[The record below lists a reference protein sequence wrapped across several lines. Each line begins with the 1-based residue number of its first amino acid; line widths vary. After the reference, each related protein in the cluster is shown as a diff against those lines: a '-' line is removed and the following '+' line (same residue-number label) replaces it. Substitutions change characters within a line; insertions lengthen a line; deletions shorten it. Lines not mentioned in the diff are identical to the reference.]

1 MWKKEDKLIRD
12 LLLNSFGA
20 FFLSMLTSS
29 LGTLVDGLVIGNV
42 MDTQCV
48 AAFGLVNPLN
58 FIFAIIGSILGSGM
72 ANGCAGALGRNDR
85 EQACRLFSITR
96 IAGIGFSIAVMVI
109 IVACIDPITVLL
121 GAGKGT
127 EMFANAREYLLF
139 YVLGLPAITATKLL
153 SSIMPL
159 DSDRKRIVAATAV
172 MTVVNIAGDLFCVS
186 VLHAGLAEI
195 ALVTTVSYYAGTL
208 VLMHHF
214 IKKDIIF
221 RFSYRD
227 PNWKGLFD
235 IMRKGLPKGVSRVTS
250 SMRGIFINRTA
261 AAIAA
266 TAVAGFSL
274 QSNLNYMTNA
284 VVMGLAQS
292 FMLVTSLYYG
302 EENKAAL
309 KRVAR
314 AACRLELLFVG
325 LLSLALLALAPFV
338 AKLYLGSNADA
349 LPAGTLSVRWFAA
362 GLLFQGFCILFADYL
377 QVTGKVFCAN
387 MVYLI
392 EDVVLTA
399 ATVSILAE
407 HFGMGGLF
415 AGISLAHVLTL
426 LCIPVF
432 IIAVNR
438 RKIRGSDDLLML
450 GDGFG
455 IAPGNE
461 YVQTVTDLEGAVAAS
476 EALIRF
482 CEDRG
487 IDKKTAGRLGLA
499 AEEMVANIIQH
510 GFSDG
515 KPHSIDL
522 RALYKQDDGVTLIIR
537 DNCRPFDPKE
547 RFRYLTDDDPTANIG
562 LRLTM
567 NLAKEVTY
575 TSAMKLN
582 NVTIKV

>member
-172 MTVVNIAGDLFCVS
+172 MTVVNIAGDLFCIS

-195 ALVTTVSYYAGTL
+195 ALVTTISYYAGTL

-227 PNWKGLFD
+227 PNWKGLFS

-250 SMRGIFINRTA
+250 SVRGIFINRTA

-274 QSNLNYMTNA
+274 QANLNYMTNA

-450 GDGFG
+450 EDGFG

-487 IDKKTAGRLGLA
+487 VDRKTAGRLGLA

>member
-1 MWKKEDKLIRD
+1 
-12 LLLNSFGA
+12 
-20 FFLSMLTSS
+20 
-29 LGTLVDGLVIGNV
+29 
-42 MDTQCV
+42 
-48 AAFGLVNPLN
+48 
-58 FIFAIIGSILGSGM
+58 
-72 ANGCAGALGRNDR
+72 
-85 EQACRLFSITR
+85 
-96 IAGIGFSIAVMVI
+96 
-109 IVACIDPITVLL
+109 
-121 GAGKGT
+121 
-127 EMFANAREYLLF
+127 
-139 YVLGLPAITATKLL
+139 
-153 SSIMPL
+153 
-159 DSDRKRIVAATAV
+159 
-172 MTVVNIAGDLFCVS
+172 
-186 VLHAGLAEI
+186 
-195 ALVTTVSYYAGTL
+195 
-208 VLMHHF
+208 
-214 IKKDIIF
+214 
-221 RFSYRD
+221 
-227 PNWKGLFD
+227 
-235 IMRKGLPKGVSRVTS
+235 
-250 SMRGIFINRTA
+250 
-261 AAIAA
+261 
-266 TAVAGFSL
+266 
-274 QSNLNYMTNA
+274 
-284 VVMGLAQS
+284 
-292 FMLVTSLYYG
+292 
-302 EENKAAL
+302 
-309 KRVAR
+309 
-314 AACRLELLFVG
+314 
-325 LLSLALLALAPFV
+325 
-338 AKLYLGSNADA
+338 
-349 LPAGTLSVRWFAA
+349 
-362 GLLFQGFCILFADYL
+362 GLLFQGLSILFADYL

-399 ATVSILAE
+399 AAVSILAE

-438 RKIRGSDDLLML
+438 RKIRSSDDLLML
-450 GDGFG
+450 EDGFG
-455 IAPGNE
+455 IDPGNE

-487 IDKKTAGRLGLA
+487 VDKKTAGRLGLA

-522 RALYKQDDGVTLIIR
+522 RALFKQDDGVTLIIR

>member
-121 GAGKGT
+121 GAEKGT

-227 PNWKGLFD
+227 PNWKGLFG

-250 SMRGIFINRTA
+250 SVRGIFINRTA

-274 QSNLNYMTNA
+274 QANLNYMTNA

-362 GLLFQGFCILFADYL
+362 GLLFQGLCILFADYL
-377 QVTGKVFCAN
+377 QVTGKVFSAN
-387 MVYLI
+387 MVYLV
-392 EDVVLTA
+392 EDVVFTA
-399 ATVSILAE
+399 AAVSILAE
-407 HFGMGGLF
+407 RFGMGGLF
-415 AGISLAHVLTL
+415 AGISLAHVLTV

-432 IIAVNR
+432 IMAVNR
-438 RKIRGSDDLLML
+438 RKIRSSDDLLML
-450 GDGFG
+450 EDGFG

-487 IDKKTAGRLGLA
+487 VDRKTAGRLGLA

>member
-159 DSDRKRIVAATAV
+159 DSDRKRIVAATAI

-250 SMRGIFINRTA
+250 SVRGIFINRTA

-274 QSNLNYMTNA
+274 QANLNYMTNA

-302 EENKAAL
+302 EENQAAL
-309 KRVAR
+309 KRVVR

-450 GDGFG
+450 EDGFG

-487 IDKKTAGRLGLA
+487 VDRKTAGRLGLA

>member
-121 GAGKGT
+121 GAEKGT

-195 ALVTTVSYYAGTL
+195 ALVTTISYYAGTL

-227 PNWKGLFD
+227 PNWKGLFG

-250 SMRGIFINRTA
+250 SVRGIFINRTA

-274 QSNLNYMTNA
+274 QANLNYMTNA

-302 EENKAAL
+302 EENQAAL
-309 KRVAR
+309 KRVVR

-338 AKLYLGSNADA
+338 AKLYLGGNADA

-450 GDGFG
+450 EDGFG

-487 IDKKTAGRLGLA
+487 VDRKTAGRLGLA

>member
-12 LLLNSFGA
+12 LLLSSFGA

-58 FIFAIIGSILGSGM
+58 FIFAVTGSVLGSGM
-72 ANGCAGALGRNDR
+72 SNACARALGKNDVD
-85 EQACRLFSITR
+85 QACSLFSVTR
-96 IAGIGFSIAVMVI
+96 LAGIGLSIAVTI
-109 IVACIDPITVLL
+109 LIVAFIDPITTLL
-121 GAGKGT
+121 GAESGT
-127 EMFANAREYLLF
+127 EMFVNAKEYLLF

-159 DSDRKRIVAATAV
+159 DSDRRRIVAATAV
-172 MTVVNIAGDLFCVS
+172 MTAVNIAGDLFCVS

-195 ALVTTVSYYAGTL
+195 ALVTTISYYAGTL

-214 IKKDIIF
+214 IKEDIIF
-221 RFSYRD
+221 RFSFRRLD
-227 PNWKGLFD
+227 WRGFAD
-235 IMRKGLPKGVSRVTS
+235 ILRKGLPKGVSRVTS
-250 SMRGIFINRTA
+250 SVRGIFINRTA

-266 TAVAGFSL
+266 VAVAGFSV
-274 QSNLNYMTNA
+274 QSNVNYMTNA

-309 KRVAR
+309 KRTAR
-314 AACRLELLFVG
+314 AACRLELLLVG
-325 LLSLALLALAPFV
+325 LLSLALLVLAPSV

-349 LPAGTLSVRWFAA
+349 LPAGTLSLRWYAA
-362 GLLFQGFCILFADYL
+362 GLLFQGFNILFADYL
-377 QVTGKVFCAN
+377 QVTGKVFWAN
-387 MVYLI
+387 LVYAV
-392 EDVVLTA
+392 EDVLLTA

-407 HFGMGGLF
+407 HFGMDGLF
-415 AGISLAHVLTL
+415 AGISLAHVLML
-426 LCIPVF
+426 LLIPVF
-432 IIAVNR
+432 VIAVNR
-438 RKIRGSDDLLML
+438 RKIRSRDDLLML
-450 GDGFG
+450 EECFG
-455 IAPGNE
+455 VLPEDE
-461 YVQTVTDLEGAVAAS
+461 YARTVTDLEGAVAAS
-476 EALIRF
+476 ESVIAF
-482 CEDRG
+482 CESRG
-487 IDKKTAGRLGLA
+487 VDSRTAGKLGLA
-499 AEEMVANIIQH
+499 AEEMVTNIIQH
-510 GFSDG
+510 GFDDG

-522 RALYKQDDGVTLIIR
+522 RALYKEDDGVTLIIR

-547 RFRYLTDDDPTANIG
+547 RFRYLTDDDPAANIG

-575 TSAMKLN
+575 TSAMRLN
-582 NVTIKV
+582 NLTIKV

>member
-121 GAGKGT
+121 GAEKGT

-195 ALVTTVSYYAGTL
+195 ALVTTISYYAGTL

-227 PNWKGLFD
+227 PNWKGLFG

-250 SMRGIFINRTA
+250 SVRGIFINRTA

-274 QSNLNYMTNA
+274 QANLNYMTNA

-302 EENKAAL
+302 EENQAAL
-309 KRVAR
+309 KRVVR

-415 AGISLAHVLTL
+415 AGISLAHVLTV

-432 IIAVNR
+432 IMAVNR
-438 RKIRGSDDLLML
+438 RKIRSSDDLLML
-450 GDGFG
+450 EDGFG

-487 IDKKTAGRLGLA
+487 VDRKTAGRLGLA

>member
-58 FIFAIIGSILGSGM
+58 FIFALIGSILGSGM
-72 ANGCAGALGRNDR
+72 SNGCARALGKNDR
-85 EQACRLFSITR
+85 EQACRLYSVTR
-96 IAGIGFSIAVMVI
+96 IAGIGLSLAVMAL
-109 IVACIDPITVLL
+109 IVVLIDPITILL
-121 GAGKGT
+121 GAENGT
-127 EMFANAREYLLF
+127 EMFVNAKEYLLF

-159 DSDRKRIVAATAV
+159 DSDRRRIVAATAV
-172 MTVVNIAGDLFCVS
+172 MTAVNIAGDLFCVF

-208 VLMHHF
+208 VLMLHF
-214 IKKDIIF
+214 LKKDIIF
-221 RFSYRD
+221 RFTFRSPDWRSFAD
-227 PNWKGLFD
+227 LV
-235 IMRKGLPKGVSRVTS
+235 RTGLPKGVSRVTTS
-250 SMRGIFINRTA
+250 IRGIFINRTA

-266 TAVAGFSL
+266 VAVAGYSV

-292 FMLVTSLYYG
+292 FMLVMSLYFG
-302 EENKAAL
+302 EENKDAM
-309 KRVAR
+309 KRVAW
-314 AACRLELLFVG
+314 AACRLELMFVG
-325 LLSLALLALAPFV
+325 FLSLALLFLAPFV

-349 LPAGTLSVRWFAA
+349 IPAGTLSVRWYAA

-377 QVTGKVFCAN
+377 QVTGRVFYAN
-387 MVYLI
+387 LVYAV
-392 EDVVLTA
+392 EDVALTA
-399 ATVSILAE
+399 AAVSILAE
-407 HFGMGGLF
+407 QSGTGGLY
-415 AGISLAHVLTL
+415 AGASLAHVLTVCL
-426 LCIPVF
+426 IPVF
-432 IIAVNR
+432 VIAVNR
-438 RKIRGSDDLLML
+438 RKIRSVDDLLML
-450 GDGFG
+450 REGFG
-455 IAPGNE
+455 IAPENE
-461 YVQTVTDLEGAVAAS
+461 YARTVTDLDGAVAAS
-476 EALIRF
+476 EAVIAF
-482 CEDRG
+482 CEGRG
-487 IDKKTAGRLGLA
+487 VDSKTAGRLGLA
-499 AEEMVANIIQH
+499 AEEMVTNIIQH
-510 GFSDG
+510 GFDDG
-515 KPHSIDL
+515 KPHAIDL
-522 RALYKQDDGVTLIIR
+522 RALYKPEDGVTLIIR

-547 RFRYLTDDDPTANIG
+547 RFRYLTDDDPAANIG

-575 TSAMKLN
+575 TSAMRLN

>member
-96 IAGIGFSIAVMVI
+96 LAGIGFSIAVMVI

-121 GAGKGT
+121 GAESGT

-153 SSIMPL
+153 SSILPL

-227 PNWKGLFD
+227 PNWKGLFG

-250 SMRGIFINRTA
+250 SVRGIFINRTA

-274 QSNLNYMTNA
+274 QANLNYMTNA

-302 EENKAAL
+302 EENKDAL

-314 AACRLELLFVG
+314 VTCRLELLFVG

-362 GLLFQGFCILFADYL
+362 GLLFQGLSILFADYL

-399 ATVSILAE
+399 AAVSILAE

-438 RKIRGSDDLLML
+438 RKISSSDDLLML
-450 GDGFG
+450 EDGFG

-487 IDKKTAGRLGLA
+487 VDRKTAGRLGLA

-522 RALYKQDDGVTLIIR
+522 RALFKQDDGVTLIIR

>member
-1 MWKKEDKLIRD
+1 MWQKEDKLIRD

-58 FIFAIIGSILGSGM
+58 FIFAITGSILGSGM
-72 ANGCAGALGRNDR
+72 SNGCARALGRNDR
-85 EQACRLFSITR
+85 EQACRLFSVTR
-96 IAGIGFSIAVMVI
+96 IVGIGLSIAVMI
-109 IVACIDPITVLL
+109 LIVAFIDPITTLL
-121 GAGKGT
+121 GAESGT
-127 EMFANAREYLLF
+127 EMFVNAKEYLLF

-159 DSDRKRIVAATAV
+159 DSDRRRIVTATAV
-172 MTVVNIAGDLFCVS
+172 MTAVNIAGDLFCVS

-195 ALVTTVSYYAGTL
+195 ALVTTISYYAGTL

-221 RFSYRD
+221 RFSVRGLD
-227 PNWKGLFD
+227 WRGLFD
-235 IMRKGLPKGVSRVTS
+235 ITRKGLPKGVSRVTS
-250 SMRGIFINRTA
+250 SIRGIFINRTA

-266 TAVAGFSL
+266 VAVAGFSV
-274 QSNLNYMTNA
+274 QSNINYMTNA

-302 EENKAAL
+302 EENKEAL
-309 KRVAR
+309 KRVTR
-314 AACRLELLFVG
+314 TACRLELMFVG

-349 LPAGTLSVRWFAA
+349 LPAGTLSVRWYAA

-377 QVTGKVFCAN
+377 QVTGRVFWAN
-387 MVYLI
+387 MVYVA

-399 ATVSILAE
+399 AAVSILAE
-407 HFGMGGLF
+407 RFSTGGLY
-415 AGISLAHVLTL
+415 AGISLAHVLTVCL
-426 LCIPVF
+426 IPVF
-432 IIAVNR
+432 IMAVNR
-438 RKIRGSDDLLML
+438 RKISSSDDLLML
-450 GDGFG
+450 EEGFG
-455 IAPGNE
+455 IAPENE
-461 YVQTVTDLEGAVAAS
+461 YAQTVTDLEGAVAAS
-476 EALIRF
+476 EEIIVF
-482 CEDRG
+482 CEGRG
-487 IDKKTAGRLGLA
+487 VDHKTASRLGLA
-499 AEEMVANIIQH
+499 AEEMVTNIIQH
-510 GFSDG
+510 GFKDG

-522 RALYKQDDGVTLIIR
+522 RALYKEADGVTLIIR

-575 TSAMKLN
+575 TSAMRLN